1 MVTSDPKLGNR
12 MLRSWRSSH
21 GKGQR
26 QAHGGV
32 STHVALLEAF
42 LVRKLAI
49 PFPAITFLD
58 VVSQKSERSKTQN
71 PANDQIMQQLM
82 GKVLNKMFALC
93 THPKKFCTF
102 FFQRCL

>member
-1 MVTSDPKLGNR
+1 MTSDPKLGNR

-32 STHVALLEAF
+32 STHVALLETF

-49 PFPAITFLD
+49 PFLD

-71 PANDQIMQQLM
+71 PSNDQIMQQLM